1 MKVYRVKGKFRM
13 GRRRGQWQRFAKEV
27 IADDKDDAVEK
38 IYSVLGSKHRVQR
51 TNVKIYE
58 TEEVPLEE
66 AEDYVIR
73 DRISMED

>member
-13 GRRRGQWQRFAKEV
+13 GRKRGQRQRFAKEV
-27 IADDKDDAVEK
+27 IADNKEDAVEK

-58 TEEVPLEE
+58 TEEVPPEE
-66 AEDYVIR
+66 AEDFVVK
-73 DRISMED
+73 DRISMEE